1 MVSRR
6 QFLTMASSGTV
17 LALATR
23 NLHALGGTM
32 RPQNGAAEKIL
43 VYLTPT
49 CSCCAKWLDHLK
61 TSDFEIDTREAA
73 DVDPIKRAYNIP
85 EKLWSCH
92 TAVAGPYAIEGHV
105 PASAIQRLLHERPA
119 VAGIAV
125 AGMPMGSPGMEHGDH
140 KEPFDVMSF
149 TCCGDVKVFAK
160 G

>member
-6 QFLTMASSGTV
+6 QFLVVASGGGA
-17 LALATR
+17 LALASR
-23 NLHALGGTM
+23 DLHSLGTALGASGF
-32 RPQNGAAEKIL
+32 AAEKVL

-49 CSCCAKWLDHLK
+49 CGCCAKWVEHLK
-61 TSDFEIDTREAA
+61 AA
-73 DVDPIKRAYNIP
+73 GFDVQTTQVPDVDPVKKEHNVP

-92 TAVAGPYAIEGHV
+92 TALVGPYAVEGHV
-105 PASAIQRLLHERPA
+105 PAAAIQRLLRERPS

-140 KEPFDVMSF
+140 KEPFDIVSF
-149 TCCGDVKVFAK
+149 TCCGDIKLFAR

>member
-6 QFLTMASSGTV
+6 QFLTIAGGGAAA
-17 LALATR
+17 LALASR
-23 NLHALGGTM
+23 NLGALASAVA
-32 RPQNGAAEKIL
+32 RPGAEKVL
-43 VYLTPT
+43 VYLTPS
-49 CSCCAKWLDHLK
+49 CECCAKWVDHLK
-61 TSDFEIDTREAA
+61 GAGFEVDTKPVA
-73 DVDPIKRAYNIP
+73 DVDPIKREHNIP

-92 TAVAGPYAIEGHV
+92 TAMVGPYALEGHV
-105 PASAIQRLLHERPA
+105 PASAIQRLLRERPV

-149 TCCGDVKVFAK
+149 TCCGDIKVFAK